1 MASISAEEATA
12 GPSYEAP
19 AVVAAFPREALEQ
32 ELPENL
38 NPHIHAVQNS

>member
-1 MASISAEEATA
+1 MASIPPEETAATP
-12 GPSYEAP
+12 GYEAP

-38 NPHIHAVQNS
+38 SPHIHAVQNS